1 MTMSNLPTSSGL
13 VLRHATAEDMD
24 RIKPLGHA
32 LYQHQFALG
41 MLLRLPGG
49 AYDAWMKSIAPFLG
63 RFASVVVGELNGEI
77 VAFVAGRIRTLPP
90 YFASATVG
98 AISEVFAC
106 EAQRGGGIGRRL
118 LAFAL
123 EWFRAEQITPVELQ
137 AVAGNPNG
145 IRFYQQLGWHEELLQ
160 MVWDTAQHQP

>member
-1 MTMSNLPTSSGL
+1 MVRLSPSSRVEFAL
-13 VLRHATAEDMD
+13 YRL
-24 RIKPLGHA
+24 ISPPQPLGLSA
-32 LYQHQFALG
+32 RSLSAK
-41 MLLRLPGG
+41 PS
-49 AYDAWMKSIAPFLG
+49 AAE
-63 RFASVVVGELNGEI
+63 EL
-77 VAFVAGRIRTLPP
+77 
-90 YFASATVG
+90 
-98 AISEVFAC
+98 
-106 EAQRGGGIGRRL
+106 GRRL